1 MFKKSLLA
9 LSLVPI
15 FVVAASAQSE
25 WNGFYVGGNIG
36 GALGRSTANTST
48 VYTGS
53 DYFVAS
59 SVAAIESAG
68 LQKLSANS
76 FTGGLETG
84 INTQFGNNVLGGE
97 LDYESLRM
105 SDSLSST
112 IPNTFNPTTSF
123 TIDQSFK
130 TNWLLTARPRF
141 GRAMGP
147 TLLYVTGGLAVTK
160 VDYQAQYSD
169 TFAGASE
176 GAFVNKAKY
185 GWVGGFGVAFKGPEH
200 FSIKGEYLYN
210 DFGRLTMTSSNLTA
224 FTPPTAFPGNEFT
237 HSMALHAHVVR
248 AGVDYR
254 W

>member
-1 MFKKSLLA
+1 
-9 LSLVPI
+9 
-15 FVVAASAQSE
+15 
-25 WNGFYVGGNIG
+25 
-36 GALGRSTANTST
+36 
-48 VYTGS
+48 
-53 DYFVAS
+53 
-59 SVAAIESAG
+59 
-68 LQKLSANS
+68 
-76 FTGGLETG
+76 
-84 INTQFGNNVLGGE
+84 
-97 LDYESLRM
+97 
-105 SDSLSST
+105 
-112 IPNTFNPTTSF
+112 
-123 TIDQSFK
+123 
-130 TNWLLTARPRF
+130 
-141 GRAMGP
+141 
-147 TLLYVTGGLAVTK
+147 VTGGLAVTK